1 MSNENVS
8 QERLPFENIQ
18 SWNRHEANEAAPKAT
33 ILVNFS
39 CFIIHDAVMW
49 PVSEEQTRAVQ
60 TWGDVLPIF
69 IFAGRPRKSTDENS
83 WLAITT
89 LVCMVCSSLV
99 VFARTWQGLLQMV
112 GARSCVEL
120 GKDRKK
126 LPRGLQ
132 KLSGLAQLAQVPKH
146 LPYILCLR
154 FSEFRRHFTTRHYQ
168 ILALAWFGHVMYKKG
183 WWCGALKMLPVSS
196 RSLQTFASWSECSC
210 PQI

>member
-1 MSNENVS
+1 MRMFPRRASPS
-8 QERLPFENIQ
+8 ENIQ

-99 VFARTWQGLLQMV
+99 VFARTWQGLFQSAANGRCPKLCRARKGQEKVASRTAKAKRTCTTCAGTQTLAIHTLFALLRVQETLHDKALPDPCFGMV
-112 GARSCVEL
+112 WPCHVQEGMMMWSIKDASC
-120 GKDRKK
+120 
-126 LPRGLQ
+126 
-132 KLSGLAQLAQVPKH
+132 
-146 LPYILCLR
+146 I
-154 FSEFRRHFTTRHYQ
+154 
-168 ILALAWFGHVMYKKG
+168 
-183 WWCGALKMLPVSS
+183 
-196 RSLQTFASWSECSC
+196 FA
-210 PQI
+210 